1 MNKKMLVLLVV
12 LTVCVSVLVG
22 CSKATGQEDSEP
34 SGSIVQNE
42 VMEDEPKPS
51 DSDKD
56 AVDEDASELIGK
68 VDEVKDF
75 MLIVTDDDNVSYS
88 FAFEEK
94 PEGLDHVA
102 VGDRVLVTYTGT
114 LSVIDPFMGEI
125 TVTVLS
131 SACSDNLGENSSDE
145 NQSGDLRTDGITDPY
160 VNPEVKFSNLTSEE
174 DQSELR
180 KDLEKAGIKESYIK
194 DYIDYV
200 NIYNE
205 TAPKSVLT
213 GWNTLDKVNYDPYEI
228 NDVWVQKYP
237 DFVGVCCR
245 MAAFTLLRDDIL
257 VNNTDFSKISMN
269 SLAFDNYSF
278 GMMPTKYMTDENLAA
293 FENFYAPIPTSLSTD
308 KEEQKRVLEQALK
321 EREIQFNNSDLKF
334 IGLVGHNTVD
344 ESNPFLFIGH
354 AGVIYEKNGSV
365 YLLEKLAFQEPYQW
379 IEFPSVEEIIKYF
392 EAKYNLDTTGNMAE
406 PIYMIND
413 QLF

>member
-1 MNKKMLVLLVV
+1 MNKKILMLLLL
-12 LTVCVSVLVG
+12 LTASLGVIVG
-22 CSKATGQEDSEP
+22 CPKVTGQEDSEP
-34 SGSIVQNE
+34 SGSIVQSE
-42 VMEDEPKPS
+42 VME
-51 DSDKD
+51 
-56 AVDEDASELIGK
+56 DEDASELIGK
-68 VDEVKDF
+68 VDEIKDF

-94 PEGLDHVA
+94 PEGLDQIA

-114 LSVIDPFMGEI
+114 LSEVDPFMGEI
-125 TVTVLS
+125 TVTVVS
-131 SACSDNLGENSSDE
+131 SGGSDDLGENNSDE
-145 NQSGDLRTDGITDPY
+145 NQSGDLRTSGITDPY
-160 VNPEVKFSNLTSEE
+160 VNPAVTFSNLTSEE
-174 DQSELR
+174 DQTALR
-180 KDLEKAGIKESYIK
+180 KDLEKAGIKESYVK
-194 DYIDYV
+194 DYIHYV
-200 NIYNE
+200 NVYNE
-205 TAPKSVLT
+205 TAPASVLN
-213 GWNTLDKVNYDPYEI
+213 GWNTLDKIHYDPYEI

-257 VNNTDFSKISMN
+257 VNNSDFQKTSMG
-269 SLAFDNYSF
+269 SLTFDNYSF
-278 GMMPTKYMTDENLAA
+278 EMMPTKYMTDENLKA
-293 FENFYAPIPTSLSTD
+293 FENFYAPIPTSTSTD
-308 KEEQKRVLEQALK
+308 KEVQKKVLEQALK
-321 EREIQFNNSDLKF
+321 ERGIQFKNSNLKF
-334 IGLVGHNTVD
+334 IGMVGHDTVD

-413 QLF
+413 RLF

>member
-1 MNKKMLVLLVV
+1 MKKVLMLLVI
-12 LTVCVSVLVG
+12 LTVSISIIVG
-22 CSKATGQEDSEP
+22 CSEGIGQEESEP

-42 VMEDEPKPS
+42 VMEDEQIPTES
-51 DSDKD
+51 DED

-94 PEGLDHVA
+94 PEGLNQVA

-114 LSVIDPFMGEI
+114 LSVIDPFMGKI

-131 SACSDNLGENSSDE
+131 SGGSGENSSDE
-145 NQSGDLRTDGITDPY
+145 NQNGDLRTSGITDPY

-174 DQSELR
+174 DQSELH

-200 NIYNE
+200 RVYNE
-205 TAPKSVLT
+205 TAPKSVLD

-228 NDVWVQKYP
+228 NDVWVQTYP

-257 VNNTDFSKISMN
+257 VNNTDFPKTSMN

-278 GMMPTKYMTDENLAA
+278 EMMPTKYMTDENLAA

-321 EREIQFNNSDLKF
+321 ERGIQFKNSDLKF
-334 IGLVGHNTVD
+334 IGLVGHDTVD

-354 AGVIYEKNGSV
+354 AGVLYEKNGSV

>member
-1 MNKKMLVLLVV
+1 MNKKILILLVI
-12 LTVCVSVLVG
+12 LTVSVSVIVG
-22 CSKATGQEDSEP
+22 CSKVTGQEDSET
-34 SGSIVQNE
+34 SVSIMQSE
-42 VMEDEPKPS
+42 VMDDEPIPS

-56 AVDEDASELIGK
+56 VVDEGASELIGK
-68 VDEVKDF
+68 VDEIKDF
-75 MLIVTDDDNVSYS
+75 MFIVTDDDNVSYA

-94 PEGLDHVA
+94 PEGLDKIA

-114 LSVIDPFMGEI
+114 LSEVDPFMGEVM
-125 TVTVLS
+125 VTALS
-131 SACSDNLGENSSDE
+131 SACSDSLGENSSDK
-145 NQSGDLRTDGITDPY
+145 NQSGDLRSSGITDPY
-160 VNPEVKFSNLTSEE
+160 VNPEVKFSNLISEE
-174 DQSELR
+174 DQSELS

-194 DYIDYV
+194 DYINYV

-205 TAPKSVLT
+205 TAPKSVLN

-228 NDVWVQKYP
+228 ADVWVQKYP

-257 VNNTDFSKISMN
+257 VNNPDFQKASMWA
-269 SLAFDNYSF
+269 LAFDNNSF
-278 GMMPTKYMTDENLAA
+278 EMMPTKYMTDENLKA

-308 KEEQKRVLEQALK
+308 KEGQKKVLEQALK
-321 EREIQFNNSDLKF
+321 ERGIQFKNSDLKF

-344 ESNPFLFIGH
+344 ESNPFLFIDH

-379 IEFPSVEEIIKYF
+379 IEFPSEEEIIKYF
-392 EAKYNLDTTGNMAE
+392 ESKYNLDTTGKMAE

-413 QLF
+413 ELF

>member
-1 MNKKMLVLLVV
+1 MKKVLMLLVI
-12 LTVCVSVLVG
+12 LTVSISIIVG
-22 CSKATGQEDSEP
+22 CSEGIGQEESEP

-42 VMEDEPKPS
+42 VMEDEQIPTES
-51 DSDKD
+51 DED

-94 PEGLDHVA
+94 PEGLNQVA

-114 LSVIDPFMGEI
+114 LSVIDPFMGKI

-131 SACSDNLGENSSDE
+131 SGGSGENSSDE
-145 NQSGDLRTDGITDPY
+145 NQNGDLRTSGITDPY

-174 DQSELR
+174 DQSELH

-200 NIYNE
+200 RVYNE
-205 TAPKSVLT
+205 TAPKSVLD

-228 NDVWVQKYP
+228 NDVWVQTYP

-257 VNNTDFSKISMN
+257 VNNTDFPKTSMN

-278 GMMPTKYMTDENLAA
+278 EMMPTKYMTDENLKA

-321 EREIQFNNSDLKF
+321 ERGIQFKNSDLKF
-334 IGLVGHNTVD
+334 IGLVGHDTVD

-354 AGVIYEKNGSV
+354 AGVLYEKNGSV